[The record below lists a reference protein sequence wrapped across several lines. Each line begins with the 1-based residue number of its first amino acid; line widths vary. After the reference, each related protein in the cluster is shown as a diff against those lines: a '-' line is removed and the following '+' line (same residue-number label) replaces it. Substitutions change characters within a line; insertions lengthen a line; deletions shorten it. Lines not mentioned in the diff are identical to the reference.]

1 MATNLALQLQV
12 IEPDTDLNSIMI
24 GNSRY
29 SDDIWDLRPF
39 ITAKSTKESQKYI
52 RFEYI
57 SDADMKKTVK
67 QYAYFKLGKTKPKTV
82 RDYINGKFPMF
93 IEYCSINGI
102 HSFADVTLED
112 YLNFNLWMKDEKKVA
127 TGTGFSTCHAVEE
140 IIRIGQIKG
149 WNVPQFHLPKTE
161 TANQLWNTKK
171 SMRTN
176 KTKPIPEDVFDKILY
191 HAVHDEKDALTKAG
205 IIIQSQTGLR
215 INEVLSIQEGCVKRT
230 SDGYDYMEVTLGKT
244 EKGEPIIHKV
254 FINGLV
260 KNAIAE
266 LTEHTAELRKESGL
280 KELFLCRI
288 KSQNNKIAPYTET
301 HWNDKKLRYFIER
314 HDIRDNKGDLYPL
327 TSHQFR
333 STFVRELIKRKVPI
347 AMIMKQYSHISIEMT
362 AHYLTLQEE
371 EVKEIYSDM
380 ILSPESK
387 IAGLR
392 AKEIKGKLDDLFHG
406 KTEDEIDDVISGLAK
421 TMSFNPLPTGVC
433 LYDFR
438 RGNCTD
444 GDGCFFY
451 NCPNYITEVQFYP
464 ILKDELDLLEKEMAR
479 LKELGQEPAY
489 QVQAV
494 KYKYLKP
501 LVESLEVQ
509 LNGKES
515 VDCQHFFRQ
524 IFLGYFSDIVQA
536 FDTLRKNVC
545 GDDYTSLHNPI
556 VLSSVLPA
564 YGMFHSIQILF
575 L

>member
-29 SDDIWDLRPF
+29 SDDVWDLRAF
-39 ITAKSTKESQKYI
+39 ITAKTFNESHKYI

-57 SDADMKKTVK
+57 TDVDIKGTVK
-67 QYAYFKLGKTKPKTV
+67 QYAYYKLGKVKPQTA
-82 RDYINGKFPMF
+82 RSYINGYLPMF
-93 IEYCSINGI
+93 IEFCSLNGI
-102 HSFADVTLED
+102 HSFTDVTLED

-127 TGTGFSTCHAVEE
+127 TGTGVKSCHVVEE

-149 WNVPQFHLPKTE
+149 WNVPQFHLPKTD

-171 SMRTN
+171 AMRTN

-191 HAVHDEKDALTKAG
+191 HAVHDEKDVLTKAG

-215 INEVLSIQEGCVKRT
+215 INEVLSIQEGCVKCT
-230 SDGYDYMEVTLGKT
+230 SDGYNYMEVTLGKT

-254 FINGLV
+254 FINNLV
-260 KNAIAE
+260 KDAVAE
-266 LTEHTAELRKESGL
+266 LSEYTAELRKESGL
-280 KELFLCRI
+280 KELFLCKNRNKGNLIDVYNSDRFGLRKYNAFI
-288 KSQNNKIAPYTET
+288 KKY
-301 HWNDKKLRYFIER
+301 
-314 HDIRDNKGDLYPL
+314 DIRDNKGELYPL
-327 TSHQFR
+327 KSHQFR
-333 STFVRELIKRKVPI
+333 ATFVRELIKRKVPI
-347 AMIMKQYSHISIEMT
+347 AMIMKQYSHVSIEMT

-380 ILSPESK
+380 ILSPKSK

-406 KTEDEIDDVISGLAK
+406 KTEDEIDDVITGLAK

-479 LKELGQEPAY
+479 LKELGHEREWQKQY
-489 QVQAV
+489 I

-515 VDCQHFFRQ
+515 V
-524 IFLGYFSDIVQA
+524 G
-536 FDTLRKNVC
+536 
-545 GDDYTSLHNPI
+545 
-556 VLSSVLPA
+556 
-564 YGMFHSIQILF
+564 
-575 L
+575 

>member
-29 SDDIWDLRPF
+29 SDDVWDLRPF
-39 ITAKSTKESQKYI
+39 ITAKTTKESQKYI

-57 SDADMKKTVK
+57 YDADIKETVK
-67 QYAYFKLGKTKPKTV
+67 QYAYYKLGKVKPQTV
-82 RDYINGKFPMF
+82 REYINSSLPMF
-93 IEYCSINGI
+93 IEFCSLNGI
-102 HSFADVTLED
+102 HNFADVTLEN

-127 TGTGFSTCHAVEE
+127 MQTGFMSCHMVEE

-149 WNVPQFHLPKTE
+149 WDVPQFHLLKTE
-161 TANQLWNTKK
+161 TANQLWNRKK
-171 SMRTN
+171 SMKTN

-191 HAVHDEKDALTKAG
+191 HAVHDEKDILTKAG
-205 IIIQSQTGLR
+205 IIIQSQTGIR

-254 FINGLV
+254 FINELV
-260 KNAIAE
+260 KDSIIE
-266 LTEHTAELRKESGL
+266 LSEYTAELRKESGL
-280 KELFLCRI
+280 KELFIQRI
-288 KSQNNKIAPYTET
+288 T
-301 HWNDKKLRYFIER
+301 KKHNAIDVLAKDGYQACKLNPFIKRY
-314 HDIRDNKGDLYPL
+314 DIRDNKGELYPL

-333 STFVRELIKRKVPI
+333 ATFVRELIKRKVPI
-347 AMIMKQYSHISIEMT
+347 AMIMKQYSHVSIEMT

-406 KTEDEIDDVISGLAK
+406 KTEDEIDDVITGLAK

-509 LNGKES
+509 LN
-515 VDCQHFFRQ
+515 V
-524 IFLGYFSDIVQA
+524 
-536 FDTLRKNVC
+536 
-545 GDDYTSLHNPI
+545 
-556 VLSSVLPA
+556 
-564 YGMFHSIQILF
+564 
-575 L
+575 

>member
-1 MATNLALQLQV
+1 METNLALQLQV
-12 IEPDTDLNSIMI
+12 IEPNTDLSSIMI

-29 SDDIWDLRPF
+29 SDDAWDLRPF
-39 ITAKSTKESQKYI
+39 ITAKTTNESHKYI

-57 SDADMKKTVK
+57 SDVDMKETVK
-67 QYAYFKLGKTKPKTV
+67 QYAYYKLGKSKPKTV
-82 RDYINGKFPMF
+82 RVYINGSLPMF

-102 HSFADVTLED
+102 HSFADITLED

-127 TGTGFSTCHAVEE
+127 TGTGFITCHVVEE

-171 SMRTN
+171 SMKTN

-191 HAVHDEKDALTKAG
+191 HAIHDEKDVLTKAG

-254 FINGLV
+254 FINNLV
-260 KNAIAE
+260 KDAIAE
-266 LTEHTAELRKESGL
+266 LSEYTAELRKESGL
-280 KELFLCRI
+280 KELFLCKNRNKGNLIDVYNSDRFGLRKYNAFI
-288 KSQNNKIAPYTET
+288 KKY
-301 HWNDKKLRYFIER
+301 
-314 HDIRDNKGDLYPL
+314 DIRDNKGELYQL
-327 TSHQFR
+327 ASHQFR
-333 STFVRELIKRKVPI
+333 ATFVRELIKRKVPI
-347 AMIMKQYSHISIEMT
+347 AMIMKQYSHVSIEMT

-406 KTEDEIDDVISGLAK
+406 KTEDEINGVITDLAK

-479 LKELGQEPAY
+479 LKEVGQEPAY

-509 LNGKES
+509 LN
-515 VDCQHFFRQ
+515 V
-524 IFLGYFSDIVQA
+524 
-536 FDTLRKNVC
+536 
-545 GDDYTSLHNPI
+545 
-556 VLSSVLPA
+556 
-564 YGMFHSIQILF
+564 
-575 L
+575 

>member
-29 SDDIWDLRPF
+29 SDDVWDLRPF
-39 ITAKSTKESQKYI
+39 ITAKTTKESQKYI

-57 SDADMKKTVK
+57 YDADIKETVK
-67 QYAYFKLGKTKPKTV
+67 QYAYYKLGKVKPQTV
-82 RDYINGKFPMF
+82 REYINSSLPMF
-93 IEYCSINGI
+93 IEFCSLNGI
-102 HSFADVTLED
+102 HNFADVTLEN

-127 TGTGFSTCHAVEE
+127 MQTGFMSCHMVEE

-149 WNVPQFHLPKTE
+149 WDVPQFHLLKTE
-161 TANQLWNTKK
+161 TANQLWNRKK
-171 SMRTN
+171 SMKTN

-191 HAVHDEKDALTKAG
+191 HAVHDEKDILTKAG

-254 FINGLV
+254 FINELV
-260 KNAIAE
+260 KDSIIE
-266 LTEHTAELRKESGL
+266 LSEYTAELRKESGL
-280 KELFLCRI
+280 KELFIQRI
-288 KSQNNKIAPYTET
+288 T
-301 HWNDKKLRYFIER
+301 KKHNAIDVLAKDGYQACKLDPFIKRY
-314 HDIRDNKGDLYPL
+314 DIRDNKGELYPL

-333 STFVRELIKRKVPI
+333 ATFVRELIKRKVPI
-347 AMIMKQYSHISIEMT
+347 AMIMKQYSHVSIEMT

-406 KTEDEIDDVISGLAK
+406 KTEDEIDDVITGLAK

-509 LNGKES
+509 LN
-515 VDCQHFFRQ
+515 V
-524 IFLGYFSDIVQA
+524 
-536 FDTLRKNVC
+536 
-545 GDDYTSLHNPI
+545 
-556 VLSSVLPA
+556 
-564 YGMFHSIQILF
+564 
-575 L
+575 

>member
-29 SDDIWDLRPF
+29 SDDVWDLRPF

-57 SDADMKKTVK
+57 SDTDMKKTVK
-67 QYAYFKLGKTKPKTV
+67 QYAYYKLGKTKPETV
-82 RDYINGKFPMF
+82 RNYINGGLPMF

-102 HSFADVTLED
+102 HSFTDVTLED

-127 TGTGFSTCHAVEE
+127 TSTGFCSCHVVEE

-161 TANQLWNTKK
+161 TAYQLWNTKS
-171 SMRTN
+171 SMITN

-191 HAVHDEKDALTKAG
+191 HAVHDEKDVLTKAG

-215 INEVLSIQEGCVKRT
+215 ISEVLSIQEGCVKRT

-244 EKGEPIIHKV
+244 EKGEPI
-254 FINGLV
+254 
-260 KNAIAE
+260 
-266 LTEHTAELRKESGL
+266 
-280 KELFLCRI
+280 
-288 KSQNNKIAPYTET
+288 
-301 HWNDKKLRYFIER
+301 
-314 HDIRDNKGDLYPL
+314 
-327 TSHQFR
+327 
-333 STFVRELIKRKVPI
+333 KRKVPI
-347 AMIMKQYSHISIEMT
+347 AMIMKQYSHVSIEMT

-515 VDCQHFFRQ
+515 V
-524 IFLGYFSDIVQA
+524 G
-536 FDTLRKNVC
+536 
-545 GDDYTSLHNPI
+545 
-556 VLSSVLPA
+556 
-564 YGMFHSIQILF
+564 
-575 L
+575 

>member
-1 MATNLALQLQV
+1 METNLALQLQV
-12 IEPDTDLNSIMI
+12 IEPNTDLSSIMI
-24 GNSRY
+24 GNSQY
-29 SDDIWDLRPF
+29 SDDAWDLRPF
-39 ITAKSTKESQKYI
+39 ITAKTTNESHKYI

-57 SDADMKKTVK
+57 SDVDMKETVK
-67 QYAYFKLGKTKPKTV
+67 QYAYYKLGKSKPKTV
-82 RDYINGKFPMF
+82 RVYINGSLPMF

-102 HSFADVTLED
+102 HSFADITLED

-127 TGTGFSTCHAVEE
+127 TGTGFITCHVVEE

-171 SMRTN
+171 SMKTN

-191 HAVHDEKDALTKAG
+191 HAIHDEKDVLTKAG

-254 FINGLV
+254 FINNLV
-260 KNAIAE
+260 KDAIAE
-266 LTEHTAELRKESGL
+266 LSEYTAEFRKESGL
-280 KELFLCRI
+280 KELFLCKNRNKGNLIDVYNSDRFGLRKYNAFI
-288 KSQNNKIAPYTET
+288 KKY
-301 HWNDKKLRYFIER
+301 
-314 HDIRDNKGDLYPL
+314 DIRDNKGELYQL
-327 TSHQFR
+327 ASHQFR
-333 STFVRELIKRKVPI
+333 ATFVRELIKRKVPI
-347 AMIMKQYSHISIEMT
+347 AMIMKQYSHVSIEMT

-406 KTEDEIDDVISGLAK
+406 KTEDEINGVITDLAK

-509 LNGKES
+509 LN
-515 VDCQHFFRQ
+515 V
-524 IFLGYFSDIVQA
+524 
-536 FDTLRKNVC
+536 
-545 GDDYTSLHNPI
+545 
-556 VLSSVLPA
+556 
-564 YGMFHSIQILF
+564 
-575 L
+575 

>member
-12 IEPDTDLNSIMI
+12 IEPDTDLSSIMI

-29 SDDIWDLRPF
+29 SDDVWDLRPF
-39 ITAKSTKESQKYI
+39 ITAKSTKESHKYI

-57 SDADMKKTVK
+57 TNAEMKKTVK
-67 QYAYFKLGKTKPKTV
+67 QYTYYKLGKTKPQTV
-82 RDYINGKFPMF
+82 RDYINSSLPMF

-102 HSFADVTLED
+102 HSFADITLED

-127 TGTGFSTCHAVEE
+127 QQTGFVSCHVVEE

-161 TANQLWNTKK
+161 TANQLWSTRK
-171 SMRTN
+171 SMKSN

-191 HAVHDEKDALTKAG
+191 HAVHDEKDVLMKAG

-244 EKGEPIIHKV
+244 EKGELIIHKV
-254 FINGLV
+254 FINNLV
-260 KNAIAE
+260 KDTIAE
-266 LTEHTAELRKESGL
+266 LSEYTAELRKESGL
-280 KELFLCRI
+280 KELFIQRI
-288 KSQNNKIAPYTET
+288 T
-301 HWNDKKLRYFIER
+301 KKHNAIDVLAKDGYQAYKLNPFIKRY
-314 HDIRDNKGDLYPL
+314 DIRDNKGELYPL

-333 STFVRELIKRKVPI
+333 ATFVRELIKRKVPI
-347 AMIMKQYSHISIEMT
+347 AMIMKQYSHVSIEMT

-380 ILSPESK
+380 ILSPESR

-406 KTEDEIDDVISGLAK
+406 KTEAEIDDVITDLAK

-479 LKELGQEPAY
+479 LKELGHEREWQKQY
-489 QVQAV
+489 I

-515 VDCQHFFRQ
+515 V
-524 IFLGYFSDIVQA
+524 G
-536 FDTLRKNVC
+536 
-545 GDDYTSLHNPI
+545 
-556 VLSSVLPA
+556 
-564 YGMFHSIQILF
+564 
-575 L
+575 

>member
-1 MATNLALQLQV
+1 METNLALQLQV
-12 IEPDTDLNSIMI
+12 IEPNIDLSSIMI

-29 SDDIWDLRPF
+29 SDDAWDLRPF
-39 ITAKSTKESQKYI
+39 ITAKTTNESHKYI

-57 SDADMKKTVK
+57 SDVDMKETVK
-67 QYAYFKLGKTKPKTV
+67 QYAYYKLGKSKPKTV
-82 RDYINGKFPMF
+82 RVYINGCLPMF

-102 HSFADVTLED
+102 HSFADITLED

-127 TGTGFSTCHAVEE
+127 TGTGFITCHVVEE

-191 HAVHDEKDALTKAG
+191 HAIHDEKDVLTKAG

-254 FINGLV
+254 FINNLV
-260 KNAIAE
+260 KDAIAE
-266 LTEHTAELRKESGL
+266 LSEYTAELRKESGL
-280 KELFLCRI
+280 KELFLCKNRNKGNLIDVYNSDRFGLRKYNAFI
-288 KSQNNKIAPYTET
+288 KKY
-301 HWNDKKLRYFIER
+301 
-314 HDIRDNKGDLYPL
+314 DIRDNKGELYQL
-327 TSHQFR
+327 ASHQFR
-333 STFVRELIKRKVPI
+333 ATFVRELIKRKVPI
-347 AMIMKQYSHISIEMT
+347 AMIMKQYSHVSIEMT

-406 KTEDEIDDVISGLAK
+406 KTEDEINGVITDLAK

-509 LNGKES
+509 LN
-515 VDCQHFFRQ
+515 V
-524 IFLGYFSDIVQA
+524 
-536 FDTLRKNVC
+536 
-545 GDDYTSLHNPI
+545 
-556 VLSSVLPA
+556 
-564 YGMFHSIQILF
+564 
-575 L
+575 

>member
-24 GNSRY
+24 GNSNY
-29 SDDIWDLRPF
+29 NDDVWDLRPF
-39 ITAKSTKESQKYI
+39 ITAKSTEESHKYI

-57 SDADMKKTVK
+57 ADVDMKETVK
-67 QYAYFKLGKTKPKTV
+67 QYAYYKLGKTKPQTV
-82 RDYINGKFPMF
+82 REYINGKLPMF
-93 IEYCSINGI
+93 IEYCAINGI
-102 HSFADVTLED
+102 HSFADVTFED
-112 YLNFNLWMKDEKKVA
+112 YLNFNLWMKNDKKMAVS
-127 TGTGFSTCHAVEE
+127 TGNHSCHVVEE
-140 IIRIGQIKG
+140 IIRIGQIKR
-149 WNVPQFHLPKTE
+149 WNVPAFHLPKTE

-171 SMRTN
+171 SMKTN

-191 HAVHDEKDALTKAG
+191 HAVHDEKNVLTKSG

-254 FINGLV
+254 FINELA
-260 KNAIAE
+260 KNTIKE
-266 LTEHTAELRKESGL
+266 LSDFTEPLRKESGL
-280 KELFLCRI
+280 KELFLVKYNGIRVLNVT
-288 KSQNNKIAPYTET
+288 KWNENRLT
-301 HWNDKKLRYFIER
+301 HFIER
-314 HDIRDNKGDLYPL
+314 WDIRDNKGELYPL

-333 STFVRELIKRKVPI
+333 ATFVRELIKRKVPI
-347 AMIMKQYSHISIEMT
+347 AMIMKQYSHVSIEMT

-406 KTEDEIDDVISGLAK
+406 KTEDEIDDVITDLAK

-438 RGNCTD
+438 RGNCTE

-515 VDCQHFFRQ
+515 V
-524 IFLGYFSDIVQA
+524 G
-536 FDTLRKNVC
+536 
-545 GDDYTSLHNPI
+545 
-556 VLSSVLPA
+556 
-564 YGMFHSIQILF
+564 
-575 L
+575 

>member
-24 GNSRY
+24 GNSKY
-29 SDDIWDLRPF
+29 SDDVWDLRAF

-57 SDADMKKTVK
+57 SDADMKGTVK
-67 QYAYFKLGKTKPKTV
+67 QYAYYKLGKMKPQTV
-82 RDYINGKFPMF
+82 REYINSSLPMF
-93 IEYCSINGI
+93 IEFCSLNGI
-102 HSFADVTLED
+102 HSFTDVTLED

-127 TGTGFSTCHAVEE
+127 LQTGFMSCHVVEE

-171 SMRTN
+171 SMKTN

-191 HAVHDEKDALTKAG
+191 HAIHDEKDVLTKAG

-254 FINGLV
+254 FINDIV
-260 KNAIAE
+260 KDAIAE
-266 LTEHTAELRKESGL
+266 LSEYTAELRKESGL
-280 KELFLCRI
+280 KELFIQRI
-288 KSQNNKIAPYTET
+288 T
-301 HWNDKKLRYFIER
+301 KKHNAIDVLAKDGYQAYKLNPFIKRY
-314 HDIRDNKGDLYPL
+314 DIRDNKGELYPL

-333 STFVRELIKRKVPI
+333 ATFVRELIKRKVPI
-347 AMIMKQYSHISIEMT
+347 AMIMKQYSHVSIEMT
-362 AHYLTLQEE
+362 AHYLALQEE

-406 KTEDEIDDVISGLAK
+406 KTETEINGVITDLAK

-509 LNGKES
+509 LN
-515 VDCQHFFRQ
+515 V
-524 IFLGYFSDIVQA
+524 
-536 FDTLRKNVC
+536 
-545 GDDYTSLHNPI
+545 
-556 VLSSVLPA
+556 
-564 YGMFHSIQILF
+564 
-575 L
+575 

>member
-1 MATNLALQLQV
+1 MSANLALQLKV
-12 IEPDTDLNSIMI
+12 LEPDTDLNSIMI

-29 SDDIWDLRPF
+29 NDDVWDLKPF
-39 ITAKSTKESQKYI
+39 IKNNSIDVSKTSI

-57 SDADMKKTVK
+57 ADSDIKETVK
-67 QYAYFKLGKTKPKTV
+67 KYVFYKLGKTKPLTV
-82 RDYINGKFPMF
+82 RDYINAKLPMF

-102 HSFADVTLED
+102 HSFADVSLED
-112 YLNFNLWMKDEKKVA
+112 YLTFNLWMKDEKKVSQQ
-127 TGTGFSTCHAVEE
+127 TGFMSCHVVEE

-161 TANQLWNTKK
+161 TANQLWYTKR
-171 SMRTN
+171 SMKTN

-191 HAVHDEKDALTKAG
+191 HAVHDEKDILTKAG

-215 INEVLSIQEGCVKRT
+215 INEVLSIREGCVKRT
-230 SDGYDYMEVTLGKT
+230 SDGYDYIEVTLGKT

-254 FINGLV
+254 FINELV
-260 KNAIAE
+260 KNVIAE
-266 LTEHTAELRKESGL
+266 LSEATAKLRKESGL
-280 KELFLCRI
+280 KELFVSRNFRDRKVHVFTKDNWNHFKLNKFI
-288 KSQNNKIAPYTET
+288 KK
-301 HWNDKKLRYFIER
+301 
-314 HDIRDNKGDLYPL
+314 HDIRDSKGELYPL

-347 AMIMKQYSHISIEMT
+347 AMIMKQYSHVSIEMT

-392 AKEIKGKLDDLFHG
+392 AKEIKGKLDTLFHG
-406 KTEDEIDDVISGLAK
+406 KTEEEIDDVITNLSK

-464 ILKDELDLLEKEMAR
+464 ILKDELVLLEKEMTR
-479 LKELGQEPAY
+479 LKELGHEREWQKQY
-489 QVQAV
+489 I
-494 KYKYLKP
+494 KHKYLKP

-509 LNGKES
+509 LDGKKS
-515 VDCQHFFRQ
+515 V
-524 IFLGYFSDIVQA
+524 G
-536 FDTLRKNVC
+536 
-545 GDDYTSLHNPI
+545 
-556 VLSSVLPA
+556 
-564 YGMFHSIQILF
+564 
-575 L
+575 

>member
-29 SDDIWDLRPF
+29 SDDVWDLRPF
-39 ITAKSTKESQKYI
+39 ITAKTTKESHKYI

-57 SDADMKKTVK
+57 SDADMKETVK
-67 QYAYFKLGKTKPKTV
+67 QYTYYKLGKTKPQTV
-82 RDYINGKFPMF
+82 INYINAKLPMF
-93 IEYCSINGI
+93 IKYCSINGI
-102 HSFADVTLED
+102 HSFADITLED

-127 TGTGFSTCHAVEE
+127 LQTGFMSCHVVEE

-171 SMRTN
+171 SMKTN

-191 HAVHDEKDALTKAG
+191 HAVHDEKDILTKAG

-215 INEVLSIQEGCVKRT
+215 INEVLSIQEGCVQRT
-230 SDGYDYMEVTLGKT
+230 SDDYDYMEVTLGKT

-254 FINGLV
+254 FINELV
-260 KNAIAE
+260 KDVIAE
-266 LTEHTAELRKESGL
+266 LSEYTAELRKESGL
-280 KELFLCRI
+280 KELFIQRI
-288 KSQNNKIAPYTET
+288 T
-301 HWNDKKLRYFIER
+301 KKHNAIDVLAKDGYQAYKLNPFIKRY
-314 HDIRDNKGDLYPL
+314 DIRDNKGELYPL

-333 STFVRELIKRKVPI
+333 ATFVRELIKRKVPI
-347 AMIMKQYSHISIEMT
+347 AMIMKQYSHVSIEMT

-406 KTEDEIDDVISGLAK
+406 KTETEIDNVITDLAK

-479 LKELGQEPAY
+479 LKKLGQEPAY

-515 VDCQHFFRQ
+515 V
-524 IFLGYFSDIVQA
+524 
-536 FDTLRKNVC
+536 
-545 GDDYTSLHNPI
+545 
-556 VLSSVLPA
+556 
-564 YGMFHSIQILF
+564 
-575 L
+575 

>member
-12 IEPDTDLNSIMI
+12 IEPNTDLSNIMI

-29 SDDIWDLRPF
+29 SDDVWDLRPF
-39 ITAKSTKESQKYI
+39 ITAKTTNESHKYI

-57 SDADMKKTVK
+57 SDADMKETVK
-67 QYAYFKLGKTKPKTV
+67 QYAYYKLGKTKPQTV
-82 RDYINGKFPMF
+82 RDYINAKLPMF

-102 HSFADVTLED
+102 HSFADITLED

-127 TGTGFSTCHAVEE
+127 QQTGFVSCHVIEE

-171 SMRTN
+171 SMKTN

-215 INEVLSIQEGCVKRT
+215 INEVLSIQEECVKRT

-244 EKGEPIIHKV
+244 EKGEPIIQKV
-254 FINGLV
+254 FINNLV
-260 KNAIAE
+260 KDAIAE
-266 LTEHTAELRKESGL
+266 LSEYTAELRKESGL
-280 KELFLCRI
+280 KELFLCKNRNKGNLIDVYNSDRFGLRKYNAFI
-288 KSQNNKIAPYTET
+288 KKY
-301 HWNDKKLRYFIER
+301 
-314 HDIRDNKGDLYPL
+314 DIRDNRGELYQL
-327 TSHQFR
+327 ASHQFR
-333 STFVRELIKRKVPI
+333 TTFVRELIKRKVPI
-347 AMIMKQYSHISIEMT
+347 AMIMKQYSHVSIEMT

-380 ILSPESK
+380 ILSPESR

-406 KTEDEIDDVISGLAK
+406 KTEDEIDDVITGLAK

-479 LKELGQEPAY
+479 LKELGHEREWQKQY
-489 QVQAV
+489 I

-515 VDCQHFFRQ
+515 V
-524 IFLGYFSDIVQA
+524 G
-536 FDTLRKNVC
+536 
-545 GDDYTSLHNPI
+545 
-556 VLSSVLPA
+556 
-564 YGMFHSIQILF
+564 
-575 L
+575 

>member
-29 SDDIWDLRPF
+29 SDDVWDLRPF
-39 ITAKSTKESQKYI
+39 ITAKTTKESHKYI

-57 SDADMKKTVK
+57 SDADMKETVK
-67 QYAYFKLGKTKPKTV
+67 QYTYYKLGKTKPQTV
-82 RDYINGKFPMF
+82 INYINAKLPMF
-93 IEYCSINGI
+93 IKYCSINGI
-102 HSFADVTLED
+102 HSFADITLED

-127 TGTGFSTCHAVEE
+127 LRTGFMSCHVVEE

-171 SMRTN
+171 SMKTN

-191 HAVHDEKDALTKAG
+191 HAVHDEKDILTKAG

-215 INEVLSIQEGCVKRT
+215 INEVLSIQEGCVQRT
-230 SDGYDYMEVTLGKT
+230 SDDYDYMEVTLGKT

-254 FINGLV
+254 FINELV
-260 KNAIAE
+260 KDVIAE
-266 LTEHTAELRKESGL
+266 LSEYTAELRKESGL
-280 KELFLCRI
+280 KELFIQRI
-288 KSQNNKIAPYTET
+288 T
-301 HWNDKKLRYFIER
+301 KKHNAIDVLAKDGYQAYKLNPFIKRY
-314 HDIRDNKGDLYPL
+314 DIRDNKGELYPL

-333 STFVRELIKRKVPI
+333 ATFVMELIKRKVPI
-347 AMIMKQYSHISIEMT
+347 AMIMKQYSHVSIEMT

-406 KTEDEIDDVISGLAK
+406 KTETEIDNVITDLAK

-479 LKELGQEPAY
+479 LKKLGQEPAY

-515 VDCQHFFRQ
+515 V
-524 IFLGYFSDIVQA
+524 
-536 FDTLRKNVC
+536 
-545 GDDYTSLHNPI
+545 
-556 VLSSVLPA
+556 
-564 YGMFHSIQILF
+564 
-575 L
+575 

>member
-1 MATNLALQLQV
+1 
-12 IEPDTDLNSIMI
+12 
-24 GNSRY
+24 
-29 SDDIWDLRPF
+29 
-39 ITAKSTKESQKYI
+39 
-52 RFEYI
+52 
-57 SDADMKKTVK
+57 MKP
-67 QYAYFKLGKTKPKTV
+67 QTV
-82 RDYINGKFPMF
+82 RGYINGSLPMF
-93 IEYCSINGI
+93 MEFCSLNGI
-102 HSFADVTLED
+102 HSFTDVTLED

-127 TGTGFSTCHAVEE
+127 TGTGFRSCHVVEE

-161 TANQLWNTKK
+161 TANQLWNRKK
-171 SMRTN
+171 SMKTN

-191 HAVHDEKDALTKAG
+191 HAVHDEKDVLTKAG

-254 FINGLV
+254 FINDLV
-260 KNAIAE
+260 KDAITE
-266 LTEHTAELRKESGL
+266 LSEYTSELRKESGL
-280 KELFLCRI
+280 KELFLC
-288 KSQNNKIAPYTET
+288 KSAKKKNAINVYSLE
-301 HWNDKKLRYFIER
+301 HWNDQKLSLFINKY
-314 HDIRDNKGDLYPL
+314 DIQDNKGELYPL

-333 STFVRELIKRKVPI
+333 ATFVRELIKRKVPI
-347 AMIMKQYSHISIEMT
+347 AMIMKQYSHVSIEMT

-392 AKEIKGKLDDLFHG
+392 AKEIKSKLDGLFHG
-406 KTEDEIDDVISGLAK
+406 KTEDEIDDVITDLAK

-479 LKELGQEPAY
+479 LKELGHEREWQKQY
-489 QVQAV
+489 I

-515 VDCQHFFRQ
+515 V
-524 IFLGYFSDIVQA
+524 G
-536 FDTLRKNVC
+536 
-545 GDDYTSLHNPI
+545 
-556 VLSSVLPA
+556 
-564 YGMFHSIQILF
+564 
-575 L
+575 

>member
-24 GNSRY
+24 GNSQY
-29 SDDIWDLRPF
+29 SDDVWNLRPF
-39 ITAKSTKESQKYI
+39 ITAKSTKESHKYI

-57 SDADMKKTVK
+57 TNAEMKKTVK
-67 QYAYFKLGKTKPKTV
+67 QYTYYKLGKIKPLTV
-82 RDYINGKFPMF
+82 RDYINSSLPRF
-93 IEYCSINGI
+93 IEFCSLNGI
-102 HSFADVTLED
+102 HSFTDVTLED

-127 TGTGFSTCHAVEE
+127 TGTGFLSCHVVEE

-161 TANQLWNTKK
+161 TANQLWNTKS

-191 HAVHDEKDALTKAG
+191 HAVHDEKDVLTKAG

-215 INEVLSIQEGCVKRT
+215 INEVLSIKEGCVKRT

-254 FINGLV
+254 FINELV
-260 KNAIAE
+260 KNVITE
-266 LTEHTAELRKESGL
+266 LSEATAELRKESRL
-280 KELFLCRI
+280 KELFIHRI
-288 KSQNNKIAPYTET
+288 T
-301 HWNDKKLRYFIER
+301 KKHNAIDVLAKDGYQACKLNSFIKRY
-314 HDIRDNKGDLYPL
+314 DIRDNKGELYPL

-333 STFVRELIKRKVPI
+333 ATFVRELIKRKVPI
-347 AMIMKQYSHISIEMT
+347 AMIMKQYSHVSIEMT

-380 ILSPESK
+380 ILSPESR

-406 KTEDEIDDVISGLAK
+406 KTEAEIDDVITDLAK

-451 NCPNYITEVQFYP
+451 NCPNYITEAQFYP

-479 LKELGQEPAY
+479 LKELGHEREWQKQY
-489 QVQAV
+489 I

-515 VDCQHFFRQ
+515 V
-524 IFLGYFSDIVQA
+524 G
-536 FDTLRKNVC
+536 
-545 GDDYTSLHNPI
+545 
-556 VLSSVLPA
+556 
-564 YGMFHSIQILF
+564 
-575 L
+575 

>member
-29 SDDIWDLRPF
+29 SDDVWDLRPF
-39 ITAKSTKESQKYI
+39 ITAKTTKESHKYI

-57 SDADMKKTVK
+57 YDADMKETVK
-67 QYAYFKLGKTKPKTV
+67 QYTYYKLGKMKPQTV
-82 RDYINGKFPMF
+82 RGYINSSLPMF
-93 IEYCSINGI
+93 IEFCSLNGI
-102 HSFADVTLED
+102 HSFTDVTLED

-127 TGTGFSTCHAVEE
+127 TGTGFRSCHVVEE

-149 WNVPQFHLPKTE
+149 WDVPQFHLPKTE
-161 TANQLWNTKK
+161 TANQLWNTNK

-191 HAVHDEKDALTKAG
+191 HAVHDEKDVLTKAG

-215 INEVLSIQEGCVKRT
+215 ISEVLSIQEGCVKHT

-254 FINGLV
+254 FINELV
-260 KNAIAE
+260 KDAIVE
-266 LTEHTAELRKESGL
+266 LSEYTAELRKESGL
-280 KELFLCRI
+280 KELFIQRI
-288 KSQNNKIAPYTET
+288 T
-301 HWNDKKLRYFIER
+301 KKHNAIDVLAKDGYQAYKLNPFIKRY
-314 HDIRDNKGDLYPL
+314 DIRDNKGELYPL

-333 STFVRELIKRKVPI
+333 ATFVRELIKRKVPI
-347 AMIMKQYSHISIEMT
+347 AMIMKQYSHVSIELT

-380 ILSPESK
+380 ILSPESR

-406 KTEDEIDDVISGLAK
+406 KTEAEIDDVITDLAK

-444 GDGCFFY
+444 GDGCFMY

-479 LKELGQEPAY
+479 LKELGHEREWQRQY
-489 QVQAV
+489 I

-501 LVESLEVQ
+501 LADDLEVQ
-509 LNGKES
+509 LNGEKS
-515 VDCQHFFRQ
+515 V
-524 IFLGYFSDIVQA
+524 G
-536 FDTLRKNVC
+536 
-545 GDDYTSLHNPI
+545 
-556 VLSSVLPA
+556 
-564 YGMFHSIQILF
+564 
-575 L
+575 

>member
-67 QYAYFKLGKTKPKTV
+67 QYAYFKLGKIKPQTV
-82 RDYINGKFPMF
+82 RNYINSSLPMF
-93 IEYCSINGI
+93 IEFCSLNGI
-102 HSFADVTLED
+102 HSFTDVTLED

-127 TGTGFSTCHAVEE
+127 LQTGFMSCHVVEE

-171 SMRTN
+171 SMKTN

-191 HAVHDEKDALTKAG
+191 HAIHDEKDVLTKAG

-254 FINGLV
+254 FINDIV
-260 KNAIAE
+260 KDAIAE
-266 LTEHTAELRKESGL
+266 LSEYTAELRKESGL
-280 KELFLCRI
+280 KELFIQRI
-288 KSQNNKIAPYTET
+288 T
-301 HWNDKKLRYFIER
+301 KKHNAIDVLAKDGYQAYKLNPFIKRY
-314 HDIRDNKGDLYPL
+314 DIRDNKGELYPL

-333 STFVRELIKRKVPI
+333 ATFVRELIKRKVPI
-347 AMIMKQYSHISIEMT
+347 AMIMKQYSHVSIEMT
-362 AHYLTLQEE
+362 AHYLALQEE

-406 KTEDEIDDVISGLAK
+406 KTETEINGVITDLAK

-479 LKELGQEPAY
+479 LKELGHEREWQKQY
-489 QVQAV
+489 I

-515 VDCQHFFRQ
+515 V
-524 IFLGYFSDIVQA
+524 G
-536 FDTLRKNVC
+536 
-545 GDDYTSLHNPI
+545 
-556 VLSSVLPA
+556 
-564 YGMFHSIQILF
+564 
-575 L
+575 

>member
-29 SDDIWDLRPF
+29 SDDVWDLRHF
-39 ITAKSTKESQKYI
+39 ITAKTTNESHKYI
-52 RFEYI
+52 RFGYI
-57 SDADMKKTVK
+57 SDADMKETVK
-67 QYAYFKLGKTKPKTV
+67 QYAYYKLGKIKPQTV
-82 RDYINGKFPMF
+82 QGYINGKFPMF

-254 FINGLV
+254 FINNLV
-260 KNAIAE
+260 KDAIAE
-266 LTEHTAELRKESGL
+266 LSEYTAELRKESGL
-280 KELFLCRI
+280 KELFLCKNRNKGNLIDVYNSDRFGLRKYNAFI
-288 KSQNNKIAPYTET
+288 KKY
-301 HWNDKKLRYFIER
+301 
-314 HDIRDNKGDLYPL
+314 DIRDNKGKLYQL
-327 TSHQFR
+327 ASHQFR
-333 STFVRELIKRKVPI
+333 ATFVRELIKRKVPI
-347 AMIMKQYSHISIEMT
+347 AMIMKQYSHVSIEMT

-479 LKELGQEPAY
+479 LKELGHEREWQKQY
-489 QVQAV
+489 I

-515 VDCQHFFRQ
+515 V
-524 IFLGYFSDIVQA
+524 G
-536 FDTLRKNVC
+536 
-545 GDDYTSLHNPI
+545 
-556 VLSSVLPA
+556 
-564 YGMFHSIQILF
+564 
-575 L
+575 